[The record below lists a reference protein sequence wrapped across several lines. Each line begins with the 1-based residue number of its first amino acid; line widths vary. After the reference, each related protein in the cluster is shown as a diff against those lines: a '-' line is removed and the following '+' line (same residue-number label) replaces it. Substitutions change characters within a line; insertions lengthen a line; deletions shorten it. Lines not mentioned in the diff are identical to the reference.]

1 MKCLEIKFST
11 SDYAN
16 GIHMK
21 LQDEFLEAF
30 KLKKA
35 PEGMVMFS
43 SKGRLEDKSIYLT
56 PVNDDLLIAIGRAYN
71 ASQSILPPA
80 DTLSLLVGHSSSIDS
95 LA

>member
-16 GIHMK
+16 GVHMK
-21 LQDEFLEAF
+21 LQDEFQQAF
-30 KLKKA
+30 MLKKA
-35 PEGMVMFS
+35 PEGMVMLS

-56 PVNDDLLIAIGRAYN
+56 PSNDDLIVAIGRAYN
-71 ASQSILPPA
+71 ASESTLPSS
-80 DTLSLLVGHSSSIDS
+80 DTLTLLVGHSNAIDS